1 MGFYAPAQLLKDAQR
16 HGVKVLPVDVNESFY
31 DCTLEF
37 DRKNWGQSKNSD
49 KWGQSKNSFDS
60 GENQQSSS
68 RKFYSDPNFSPNFPP
83 KLRIG
88 FTLVKGMSEPG
99 ANAVVEARQT
109 GAFIN
114 MQDLV
119 FRSGINKKDLEA
131 LAAADALRAL
141 SGDRH
146 RAFWQASGVETGG
159 KENWGPNKEN
169 LGQENWGQSKN
180 SFKSGGGNRDGDR
193 KFYSDPNF
201 PDLNFSDPD
210 FSGNF
215 PSDPLS
221 PTMSFYADPK
231 FADSDFGVD
240 VLLPV
245 ASESQN
251 IVGDYGATGFT
262 LRRHPLALFR
272 QHLDKYQV
280 STASDLADIEN
291 EANVKVT
298 GLVTCR
304 QRPMTA
310 AGVTFLTLEDES
322 GFVNVVVWPS
332 LGEKLR
338 PIVRQAML
346 IGVVGHV
353 QKSDGV
359 IHLIASHLV
368 DLSHW
373 LGSMELSSRNF
384 T

>member
-1 MGFYAPAQLLKDAQR
+1 
-16 HGVKVLPVDVNESFY
+16 
-31 DCTLEF
+31 
-37 DRKNWGQSKNSD
+37 
-49 KWGQSKNSFDS
+49 
-60 GENQQSSS
+60 
-68 RKFYSDPNFSPNFPP
+68 
-83 KLRIG
+83 
-88 FTLVKGMSEPG
+88 MSEPG
-99 ANAVVEARQT
+99 ASAVVEARQT

-146 RAFWQASGVETGG
+146 RAFWQASGVETGSSQ
-159 KENWGPNKEN
+159 KR
-169 LGQENWGQSKN
+169 GQSKI
-180 SFKSGGGNRDGDR
+180 
-193 KFYSDPNF
+193 
-201 PDLNFSDPD
+201 
-210 FSGNF
+210 
-215 PSDPLS
+215 S
-221 PTMSFYADPK
+221 PAMSFYANSQ

-272 QHLDKYQV
+272 QHLNNYQV

-291 EANVKVT
+291 EAHVKVT

-304 QRPMTA
+304 QRPLTA